1 MPRAS
6 VIGLGKSG
14 VAAAR
19 LLKREGWEVE
29 LSDCNTSETF
39 LQQQQE
45 LAAEQITVKLGQSLE
60 LNGTNLPQLIVVSPG
75 VPWDIPVLVEA
86 RQLGIETIGEIELA
100 WRNLRRRSQPQA
112 SLPWVGITGT
122 NGKTTTTALI
132 AAIFQAAELNAPAC
146 GNIGYAACEVA
157 LSVREQRIGDRG
169 RGVETPIQNR
179 SMVPEQFGKLTVSPC
194 RTPTGKQ
201 ATRSVSQGRTST
213 SLSPQSKI
221 QNCIDWVIAEISSYQ
236 IESSVSLAPRI
247 GVWTTFTPD
256 HLSRHKTLDNYYN
269 IKAKLLHQSELQVFN
284 GDDAYLSKLGLSHWP
299 EAYWTSVKGKDF
311 LISEKGFYI
320 EDGWVVE
327 KLTATSAPEPI
338 VKVSTLRMVGEHNQ
352 QNLLMAVA
360 TARLA
365 GINCD
370 AIARAISEFPGV
382 AHRLEHICTWE
393 GIDFINDSK
402 ATNYDAAEVGLSSVN
417 SPAILIAGGEA
428 KAGDD
433 TAWLAKINSLAAA
446 VLLIG
451 SAAPAFAQR
460 LQDVGYYSYEI
471 VETMERAVPRA
482 AELAKQ
488 YQAPVVL
495 LSPACASFDQYPNFE
510 VRGDRFRQ
518 LCLTWAVTKLDG
530 S

>member
-1 MPRAS
+1 MSRAT

-29 LSDCNTSETF
+29 LSDSNTSETL

-45 LAAEQITVKLGQSLE
+45 LAPEQITVKLGQSLE
-60 LNGTNLPQLIVVSPG
+60 LNGANLPQLIVVSPG
-75 VPWDIPVLVEA
+75 VPWDIPVLIEA
-86 RQLGIETIGEIELA
+86 RQLDIETIGEMELA
-100 WRNLRRRSQPQA
+100 WRNLQFV
-112 SLPWVGITGT
+112 PWVGITGT

-157 LSVREQRIGDRG
+157 LSYRG
-169 RGVETPIQNR
+169 QGAEEAGEKFDNSCTDAINR
-179 SMVPEQFGKLTVSPC
+179 VS
-194 RTPTGKQ
+194 
-201 ATRSVSQGRTST
+201 
-213 SLSPQSKI
+213 SL
-221 QNCIDWVIAEISSYQ
+221 DWVIAEVSSYQ
-236 IESSVSLAPRI
+236 IESSSSLAPRI

-256 HLSRHKTLDNYYN
+256 HLSRHKTLENYYN
-269 IKAKLLHQSELQVFN
+269 IKAKLLRQSELQVFN
-284 GDDAYLSKLGLSHWP
+284 GDDAYLRQQGLNAWP
-299 EAYWTSVKGKDF
+299 NAYWTSVKGKDF

-320 EDGWVVE
+320 EDDWVVE

-370 AIARAISEFPGV
+370 AIAFAISEFPGV

-402 ATNYDAAEVGLSSVN
+402 ATNYDAAEVGLASVK

-433 TAWLAKINSLAAA
+433 TGWLAQIQTKAAA

-460 LQDVGYYSYEI
+460 LKEVGYYSYHI
-471 VETMERAVPRA
+471 VETMERAIPRA
-482 AELAKQ
+482 AELAKE

-518 LCLTWAVTKLDG
+518 LCLAWAEAEKLQYN
-530 S
+530 SILSSSL

>member
-1 MPRAS
+1 MPRAT

-14 VAAAR
+14 IAAAR

-29 LSDCNTSETF
+29 LSDCNTSET
-39 LQQQQE
+39 LLKQQQE

-60 LNGTNLPQLIVVSPG
+60 LNGANLPQLIVVSPG

-86 RQLGIETIGEIELA
+86 RQLGIETIGEMEFA
-100 WRNLRRRSQPQA
+100 WRNLR

-157 LSVREQRIGDRG
+157 LSWRREAGGAFDNSSLL
-169 RGVETPIQNR
+169 TPN
-179 SMVPEQFGKLTVSPC
+179 SSLLTPHS
-194 RTPTGKQ
+194 
-201 ATRSVSQGRTST
+201 
-213 SLSPQSKI
+213 SL
-221 QNCIDWVIAEISSYQ
+221 DWVIAEISSYQ
-236 IESSVSLAPRI
+236 VESSSTLAPRI

-256 HLSRHKTLDNYYN
+256 HLSRHQTLENYYN
-269 IKAKLLHQSELQVFN
+269 IKAKLLRQSELQVFN
-284 GDDAYLSKLGLSHWP
+284 GDDAYLSKLGLSAWP
-299 EAYWTSVKGKDF
+299 DAYWTSVRGKDF

-327 KLTATSAPEPI
+327 KLSATSAPEPI

-365 GINCD
+365 GINRD
-370 AIARAISEFPGV
+370 AIALAIREFPGV

-402 ATNYDAAEVGLSSVN
+402 ATNYDAAEVGLASVK

-433 TAWLAKINSLAAA
+433 TAWLAKIHSQAAA

-451 SAAPAFAQR
+451 SAAPAFAKR
-460 LQDVGYYSYEI
+460 LQEVGYYSYHI
-471 VETMERAVPRA
+471 VETMERAVPKA
-482 AELAKQ
+482 AELAKE
-488 YQAPVVL
+488 YEAPVVL

-510 VRGDRFRQ
+510 VRGERFRQ
-518 LCLTWAVTKLDG
+518 LCLAWAGGDKLQHPIL
-530 S
+530 SSSLHSAN

>member
-1 MPRAS
+1 MPRAT

-29 LSDCNTSETF
+29 LSDSNTSET
-39 LQQQQE
+39 LLVQQQE

-60 LNGTNLPQLIVVSPG
+60 LNGDNLPQLIVVSPG
-75 VPWDIPVLVEA
+75 VPWDIPVLIKA
-86 RQLGIETIGEIELA
+86 RQLGIETIGEMELA
-100 WRNLRRRSQPQA
+100 WRNLR

-132 AAIFQAAELNAPAC
+132 AAIFQAAGLDAPAC
-146 GNIGYAACEVA
+146 GNIGYAACDVA
-157 LSVREQRIGDRG
+157 LSQVNKGAGSREQGAGGD
-169 RGVETPIQNR
+169 N
-179 SMVPEQFGKLTVSPC
+179 F
-194 RTPTGKQ
+194 
-201 ATRSVSQGRTST
+201 TSSS
-213 SLSPQSKI
+213 SL
-221 QNCIDWVIAEISSYQ
+221 DWVIAEVSSYQ

-247 GVWTTFTPD
+247 GVWTIFTPD
-256 HLSRHKTLDNYYN
+256 HLSRHKTLENYYN
-269 IKAKLLHQSELQVFN
+269 IKAKLLRQSELQVFN
-284 GDDAYLSKLGLSHWP
+284 GDDPYLRQQGLSAWP
-299 EAYWTSVKGKDF
+299 NAYWTSVKGKDF

-320 EDGWVVE
+320 ENDWVVE
-327 KLTATSAPEPI
+327 KLTATSIPEPI

-365 GINCD
+365 GINRD
-370 AIARAISEFPGV
+370 AIARAIVEFPGV

-402 ATNYDAAEVGLSSVN
+402 ATNYDAAEVGLASVK

-433 TAWLAKINSLAAA
+433 TGWLAQIQTKAAA

-460 LQDVGYYSYEI
+460 LQEVGYYSYHI

-482 AELAKQ
+482 AELAKE
-488 YQAPVVL
+488 YEAAVVL

-518 LCLTWAVTKLDG
+518 LCLDWAEGEKLQYN
-530 S
+530 SILSSSLPN

>member
-1 MPRAS
+1 MSKAH
-6 VIGLGKSG
+6 VVGLGKSG

-29 LSDCNTSETF
+29 LSDGNTSKTLLE
-39 LQQQQE
+39 QQQE

-60 LNGTNLPQLIVVSPG
+60 LNGANLPQLIVVSPG

-86 RQLGIETIGEIELA
+86 RQLGIETIGEMELA
-100 WRNLRRRSQPQA
+100 WRNLQ

-157 LSVREQRIGDRG
+157 LSQRG
-169 RGVETPIQNR
+169 RGAEGQGGRGAGTAIQNH
-179 SMVPEQFGKLTVSPC
+179 V
-194 RTPTGKQ
+194 
-201 ATRSVSQGRTST
+201 
-213 SLSPQSKI
+213 
-221 QNCIDWVIAEISSYQ
+221 DWVIAEVSSYQ
-236 IESSVSLAPRI
+236 IESSSSLAPRI

-256 HLSRHKTLDNYYN
+256 HLSRHQTLKNYYN
-269 IKAKLLHQSELQVFN
+269 IKAKLLRQSELQVFN
-284 GDDAYLSKLGLSHWP
+284 GDDAYLSQLGLSAWP
-299 EAYWTSVKGKDF
+299 DAYWTSVRGKDF

-320 EDGWVVE
+320 EDGWVLE

-338 VKVSTLRMVGEHNQ
+338 VKVSSLRMVGEHNQ

-365 GINCD
+365 GINRD
-370 AIARAISEFPGV
+370 AIARAVREFPGV

-402 ATNYDAAEVGLSSVN
+402 ATNYDAAEVGLASVN

-433 TAWLAKINSLAAA
+433 TAWLAQIQTKAAA

-451 SAAPAFAQR
+451 SAAPAFAKR
-460 LQDVGYYSYEI
+460 LREVGYHTYHI
-471 VETMERAVPRA
+471 VETMERAVPKS

-510 VRGDRFRQ
+510 VRGDRFRH
-518 LCLTWAVTKLDG
+518 LCLAWAGGWKPAKVEFPELEN
-530 S
+530 SSQESIVQSR

>member
-1 MPRAS
+1 MSRAT

-14 VAAAR
+14 IAAAR

-29 LSDCNTSETF
+29 LTDSNTSET
-39 LQQQQE
+39 LLLQQQE

-60 LNGTNLPQLIVVSPG
+60 LNGANLPQLIVVSPG
-75 VPWDIPVLVEA
+75 VPWDIPVLIKA
-86 RQLGIETIGEIELA
+86 RQLGIETIGEMELA
-100 WRNLRRRSQPQA
+100 WRNLR

-132 AAIFQAAELNAPAC
+132 AAIFQAAGLNAPAC
-146 GNIGYAACEVA
+146 GNIGYAACDVA
-157 LSVREQRIGDRG
+157 LSWTGKGAGSREQGAGGAFDNSCTDAINR
-169 RGVETPIQNR
+169 VSTPN
-179 SMVPEQFGKLTVSPC
+179 P
-194 RTPTGKQ
+194 
-201 ATRSVSQGRTST
+201 
-213 SLSPQSKI
+213 SL
-221 QNCIDWVIAEISSYQ
+221 DWVIAEISSYQ
-236 IESSVSLAPRI
+236 VESSSSLAPRI

-256 HLSRHKTLDNYYN
+256 HLSRHKTLENYYN
-269 IKAKLLHQSELQVFN
+269 IKAKLLRQSELQVFN
-284 GDDAYLSKLGLSHWP
+284 GDDAYLRQQGLSAWP
-299 EAYWTSVKGKDF
+299 DAYWTSVKGKDF

-320 EDGWVVE
+320 EDDWVVE

-365 GINCD
+365 GINRD
-370 AIARAISEFPGV
+370 VIALAIREFPGV

-402 ATNYDAAEVGLSSVN
+402 ATNYDAAEVGLASVK

-433 TAWLAKINSLAAA
+433 TGWLAQIQTKAAA

-451 SAAPAFAQR
+451 SAAPKFAQR
-460 LQDVGYYSYEI
+460 LQEVGYYSYHI
-471 VETMERAVPRA
+471 VETMERAVPKA
-482 AELAKQ
+482 AELARE
-488 YQAPVVL
+488 YEAPVVL

-518 LCLTWAVTKLDG
+518 LCLAWAEVEKVQYNSIL
-530 S
+530 SSPLAN

>member
-1 MPRAS
+1 MPRAT

-29 LSDCNTSETF
+29 LSDSNTSET
-39 LQQQQE
+39 LLVQQQE

-60 LNGTNLPQLIVVSPG
+60 LNGANLPQLIVVSPG
-75 VPWDIPVLVEA
+75 VPWDIPVLIKA
-86 RQLGIETIGEIELA
+86 RQLGIETIGEMELA
-100 WRNLRRRSQPQA
+100 WRNLR

-132 AAIFQAAELNAPAC
+132 AAIFQAAELDAPAC
-146 GNIGYAACEVA
+146 GNIGYAACDVA
-157 LSVREQRIGDRG
+157 LSWRG
-169 RGVETPIQNR
+169 RGAGEAGGDEGAGGDREVN
-179 SMVPEQFGKLTVSPC
+179 SSSSP
-194 RTPTGKQ
+194 
-201 ATRSVSQGRTST
+201 
-213 SLSPQSKI
+213 SL
-221 QNCIDWVIAEISSYQ
+221 DWVIAEVSSYQ
-236 IESSVSLAPRI
+236 VESSSSLAPRI

-256 HLSRHKTLDNYYN
+256 HLSRHKTLENYYN
-269 IKAKLLHQSELQVFN
+269 IKAKLLRQSEFQVFN
-284 GDDAYLSKLGLSHWP
+284 GDDPYLRQQGLSAWP
-299 EAYWTSVKGKDF
+299 NAYWTSVKGKDF

-320 EDGWVVE
+320 ENDWVVE
-327 KLTATSAPEPI
+327 KLTATSIPEPI

-365 GINCD
+365 GINRD
-370 AIARAISEFPGV
+370 AIALAISEFPGV
-382 AHRLEHICTWE
+382 AHRLEHICTWD

-402 ATNYDAAEVGLSSVN
+402 ATNYDAAEVGLASVK

-433 TAWLAKINSLAAA
+433 RGWLAQIQTKAAA

-460 LQDVGYYSYEI
+460 LQEVGYYSYHI

-482 AELAKQ
+482 AELAKE
-488 YQAPVVL
+488 YEAPVVL

-518 LCLTWAVTKLDG
+518 LCLAWAEAEKLQYN
-530 S
+530 SILSSSLP

>member
-1 MPRAS
+1 MPRAT

-14 VAAAR
+14 IAAAR

-29 LSDCNTSETF
+29 LSDGNTSETL
-39 LQQQQE
+39 LQQQQQ

-60 LNGTNLPQLIVVSPG
+60 LNDDNLPQLIVVSPG
-75 VPWDIPVLVEA
+75 VPWDIPILIKA
-86 RQLGIETIGEIELA
+86 RQLGIETIGEMELA
-100 WRNLRRRSQPQA
+100 WRNLRWRSQPQA

-157 LSVREQRIGDRG
+157 LSWREQGAGGVRETFDNSCTDAI
-169 RGVETPIQNR
+169 NR
-179 SMVPEQFGKLTVSPC
+179 VS
-194 RTPTGKQ
+194 
-201 ATRSVSQGRTST
+201 
-213 SLSPQSKI
+213 SL
-221 QNCIDWVIAEISSYQ
+221 DWVIAELSSYQ
-236 IESSVSLAPRI
+236 IESSSSLAPRI

-256 HLSRHKTLDNYYN
+256 HLSRHKTLENYYN

-284 GDDAYLSKLGLSHWP
+284 GDDAYLRQQGLSAWP
-299 EAYWTSVKGKDF
+299 NAYWTSVRGKDF

-320 EDGWVVE
+320 EDDWVVE
-327 KLTATSAPEPI
+327 KLTATSTPEPI

-365 GINCD
+365 GINRD
-370 AIARAISEFPGV
+370 AIALAISEFPGV

-402 ATNYDAAEVGLSSVN
+402 ATNYDAAEVGLASVK

-433 TAWLAKINSLAAA
+433 TGWLAQIQSKAAA

-460 LQDVGYYSYEI
+460 LQEIGYYSYHI
-471 VETMERAVPRA
+471 VETMERAIPKS
-482 AELAKQ
+482 AELAKE
-488 YQAPVVL
+488 YEAPVVL

-518 LCLTWAVTKLDG
+518 LCLAWAAGGKLEHNLML
-530 S
+530 SSSL

>member
-1 MPRAS
+1 MSRAS

-29 LSDCNTSETF
+29 LSDSNTSETL
-39 LQQQQE
+39 LQQQQQ

-60 LNGTNLPQLIVVSPG
+60 LDGDNLPQLIVVSPG
-75 VPWDIPVLVEA
+75 VPWDIPILVEA
-86 RQLGIETIGEIELA
+86 RQLGIETIGEMELA
-100 WRNLRRRSQPQA
+100 WRNLRL
-112 SLPWVGITGT
+112 LPWVGITGT

-132 AAIFQAAELNAPAC
+132 AAIFQAAELDAPAC

-157 LSVREQRIGDRG
+157 LSYRG
-169 RGVETPIQNR
+169 QG
-179 SMVPEQFGKLTVSPC
+179 
-194 RTPTGKQ
+194 TGGAEKKFNN
-201 ATRSVSQGRTST
+201 S
-213 SLSPQSKI
+213 SL
-221 QNCIDWVIAEISSYQ
+221 DWVIAEISSYQ

-284 GDDAYLSKLGLSHWP
+284 GDDAYLRQQGLSVWP
-299 EAYWTSVKGKDF
+299 HAYWTSVRGKDF

-320 EDGWVVE
+320 ENDWVVE

-365 GINCD
+365 GINRD
-370 AIARAISEFPGV
+370 AIALAISEFPGV

-402 ATNYDAAEVGLSSVN
+402 ATNYDAAEVGLASVK

-433 TAWLAKINSLAAA
+433 TGWLAQIQTKAAA

-460 LQDVGYYSYEI
+460 LQEVGYYSYHI
-471 VETMERAVPRA
+471 VETMERAIPRS
-482 AELAKQ
+482 AELAKE

-518 LCLTWAVTKLDG
+518 LCLAWQRGWKYTRREIPDAENSSQESIVQ
-530 S
+530 SR

>member
-1 MPRAS
+1 MSKAT
-6 VIGLGKSG
+6 VVGLGKSG

-29 LSDCNTSETF
+29 LSDGNTSKTLLE
-39 LQQQQE
+39 QQQE

-60 LNGTNLPQLIVVSPG
+60 LNGANLPQLIVVSPG

-86 RQLGIETIGEIELA
+86 RQLGIETIGEMELA
-100 WRNLRRRSQPQA
+100 WRNLQ

-157 LSVREQRIGDRG
+157 LSQRGKRAGGAGEAGEAFDNSSLL
-169 RGVETPIQNR
+169 TPH
-179 SMVPEQFGKLTVSPC
+179 S
-194 RTPTGKQ
+194 
-201 ATRSVSQGRTST
+201 
-213 SLSPQSKI
+213 SL
-221 QNCIDWVIAEISSYQ
+221 DWVIAEVSSYQ
-236 IESSVSLAPRI
+236 IESSSSLAPRI

-256 HLSRHKTLDNYYN
+256 HLSRHKTLENYYN
-269 IKAKLLHQSELQVFN
+269 IKAKLLRQSELQVFN
-284 GDDAYLSKLGLSHWP
+284 GDDAYLSQLGLSAWP
-299 EAYWTSVKGKDF
+299 DAYWTSVRGKDF

-327 KLTATSAPEPI
+327 KLTATSTPEPI
-338 VKVSTLRMVGEHNQ
+338 VKVSSLRMVGEHNQ

-365 GINCD
+365 GINRD
-370 AIARAISEFPGV
+370 AIALAVREFPGV

-402 ATNYDAAEVGLSSVN
+402 ATNYDAAEVGLASVN

-433 TAWLAKINSLAAA
+433 TAWLAQIQTKAAA

-451 SAAPAFAQR
+451 SAAPAFAKR
-460 LQDVGYYSYEI
+460 LREVGYHTYHI
-471 VETMERAVPRA
+471 VETMERAVPKS

-518 LCLTWAVTKLDG
+518 LCLAWAKVEKLQYN
-530 S
+530 SILSSLLPN